1 MFIVFVVIIVVFILL
16 LLFMIVPIINIII
29 IHIISRA
36 GLTWVPN
43 WTSGRKRSMLSKTSP
58 LPCQIRWK
66 PSQRTVTIAASQQA
80 VVLGYCS
87 LPTCSSD
94 SLIHSSSHSSLHCN
108 TGYPLVHL
116 FNTCLCLGLDIYS
129 PARHD

>member
-1 MFIVFVVIIVVFILL
+1 
-16 LLFMIVPIINIII
+16 MIVPIINIII

-87 LPTCSSD
+87 LPTCSSQ
-94 SLIHSSSHSSLHCN
+94 SLIHSSSHPSLCTLQH
-108 TGYPLVHL
+108 
-116 FNTCLCLGLDIYS
+116 
-129 PARHD
+129 